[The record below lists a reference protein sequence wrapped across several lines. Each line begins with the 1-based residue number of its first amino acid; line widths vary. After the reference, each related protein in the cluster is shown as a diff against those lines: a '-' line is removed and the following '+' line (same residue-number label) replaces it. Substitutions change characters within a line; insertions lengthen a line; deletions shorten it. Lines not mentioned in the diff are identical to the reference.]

1 MDSPL
6 PNVLVTGT
14 PGVGKTT
21 LCRLLEDQAN
31 EGFEEPNK
39 YRYVPLAD
47 LIIQKRLYTA
57 VNETFNVPEFDED
70 MVCDELEPM
79 MQQGGV
85 ILEFHSSDFFP
96 QRWFKYVVLLRTNN
110 TELYDRL
117 AARGYEARKV
127 TENIEC
133 EIMNVTSDEVHAAYR
148 EDQVVELESN
158 TVADMETNVSRLVAL
173 LRTS

>member
-1 MDSPL
+1 MESPL

-21 LCRLLEDQAN
+21 LCRLLEDQVN
-31 EGFEEPNK
+31 EGVAETSK
-39 YRYVPLAD
+39 YRYVALAD

-70 MVCDELEPM
+70 MVCDELEPL

-96 QRWFKYVVLLRTNN
+96 QRWFRHVVLLRTNN

-117 AARGYEARKV
+117 AARGYEPRKI

-133 EIMNVTSDEVHAAYR
+133 EIMNVTSEEVRAAYR

-158 TVADMETNVSRLVAL
+158 SVGDMETNVSRLAAL

>member
-31 EGFEEPNK
+31 EGLAESNK

-158 TVADMETNVSRLVAL
+158 TVTDMETNVSRLVAL